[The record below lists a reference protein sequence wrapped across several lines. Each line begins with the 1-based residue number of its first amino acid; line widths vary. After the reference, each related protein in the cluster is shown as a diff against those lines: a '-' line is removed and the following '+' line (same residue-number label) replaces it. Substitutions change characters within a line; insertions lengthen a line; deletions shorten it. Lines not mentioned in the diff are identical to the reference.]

1 MGSTITIDF
10 HGDPLAA
17 ILDDDRVL
25 VPLRPLVVG
34 MGLDW
39 ASQLQR
45 VKRSPILGPAVVM
58 TTTTP
63 VAMTATREPS
73 AVCLPL
79 DLVPGFLFGVDA
91 SRVAEAVRPK
101 VLDYQ
106 RECFRVLADACLGP
120 AGLQRT
126 TSTAEILPPGPITTP
141 DPKLC
146 LRMVTECRSTFGVQP
161 ARELWFTLGL
171 PRVPGMA
178 RMPLVDLFVHAE
190 GRPGGQA

>member
-17 ILDDDRVL
+17 ILDDRGTF

-39 ASQLQR
+39 GSQLQR
-45 VKRSPILGPAVVM
+45 VKRSAILGPAVVM

-63 VAMTATREPS
+63 VAMTATPEPA

-79 DLVPGFLFGVDA
+79 DLVPGFLFTIDA
-91 SRVAEAVRPK
+91 SRVADAVRPK

-106 RECFRVLADACLGP
+106 RECFRVLAEACLRPREP
-120 AGLQRT
+120 ART
-126 TSTAEILPPGPITTP
+126 GRGEILPPSPITTA
-141 DPKLC
+141 DPRVC
-146 LRMVTECRSTFGVQP
+146 LRMVTEARHVFGIQP
-161 ARELWFTLGL
+161 ARELWFSLGL
-171 PRVPGMA
+171 PTTPAMMA
-178 RMPLVDLFVHAE
+178 PPRQGDLFTYRREA
-190 GRPGGQA
+190 

>member
-17 ILDDDRVL
+17 ILDDTRGVL
-25 VPLRPLVVG
+25 VPLRPLVTG
-34 MGLDW
+34 MGLNW
-39 ASQLQR
+39 SGQFLRVQR
-45 VKRSPILGPAVVM
+45 HPILGPAVCM
-58 TTTTP
+58 TQTGSDRDV
-63 VAMTATREPS
+63 VA
-73 AVCLPL
+73 LPL

-120 AGLQRT
+120 PKPQRT
-126 TSTAEILPPGPITTP
+126 VSPAEILLPQPITTP

-146 LRMVTECRSTFGVQP
+146 LRLVTECRSTFGVQP
-161 ARELWFTLGL
+161 ARELWFSLGL
-171 PRVPGMA
+171 PRVPSMA
-178 RMPLVDLFVHAE
+178 RMPLVDLFAHAE
-190 GRPGGQA
+190 ARPGGQA